1 MNKNQKEPK
10 VDFVLNENNLN
21 KASILKR
28 IIAFILDLIIIQIL
42 LSPLSVLIE
51 NKFQFGND
59 FNQNFNLLYNNP
71 NILSDLMFITFLI
84 FLIIFFYFVYF
95 EYKLGK
101 TPGKLILGLKVI
113 NEKSNNLLKKTEEN
127 SEIEEKQKEYKNITE
142 NITDKNIKE
151 ISKKENSIN
160 IFQSILRNLFLIP
173 LFPFYLLWIIDPV
186 YLLMTK
192 KRLSEK
198 YSKTLLIEEKKTF
211 DGNELLNILKSLAMI
226 FFVILGIS
234 FLMPFFETDINYGKN
249 IAIIPMYG
257 VISVSEGD
265 MFSSDV
271 ISSDAVIK
279 KIEKAENNKEIK
291 AIIFDIN
298 SPGGSPVATDE
309 ISQKIKS
316 LKQKNITTISVIREY
331 GASGAYWI
339 ASSTDY
345 IFANRMS
352 LVGSIGVIGSY
363 LDFSGLLNRYN
374 ITYQRYVSG
383 NLKDM
388 GSPFKQ
394 ASEEEKIVFQKM
406 INDLNEI
413 FINEVSENR
422 NLSVDYVRE
431 LATGQVYLGIEAKEL
446 GLIDEIGSKQD
457 AIKLIEKKTNIS
469 ANIIEY
475 KESKSIFDNFLNA
488 ISNIKIGTFINQM
501 PLIK

>member
-1 MNKNQKEPK
+1 MNRNQKEPK
-10 VDFVLNENNLN
+10 VDFVLNENILN
-21 KASILKR
+21 KASLFKR
-28 IIAFILDLIIIQIL
+28 IIAFILDLFIIQIL

-71 NILSDLMFITFLI
+71 NVLSDLMFITFII
-84 FLIIFFYFVYF
+84 FLIMFFYFVYF

-101 TPGKLILGLKVI
+101 TPGKLILGLRVI
-113 NEKSNNLLKKTEEN
+113 NEKSNENNLLKKTDEN
-127 SEIEEKQKEYKNITE
+127 SEIEEKQKDYKNIKD

-151 ISKKENSIN
+151 ISKKESSIN

-173 LFPFYLLWIIDPV
+173 LFPFYLLWIIDPI
-186 YLLMTK
+186 YLLITK
-192 KRLSEK
+192 TRLSEK
-198 YSKTLLIEEKKTF
+198 YSKTLLIEEKKPF
-211 DGNELLNILKSLAMI
+211 DGNEILNILKILAMI

-234 FLMPFFETDINYGKN
+234 FLMPFFETDISYGKN
-249 IAIIPMYG
+249 VAIIPLYG

-265 MFSSDV
+265 MFSSDI

-316 LKQKNITTISVIREY
+316 LKQKNITTIAVIREY

-363 LDFSGLLNRYN
+363 LDFSGFLNRYN

-383 NLKDM
+383 
-388 GSPFKQ
+388 
-394 ASEEEKIVFQKM
+394 
-406 INDLNEI
+406 
-413 FINEVSENR
+413 
-422 NLSVDYVRE
+422 
-431 LATGQVYLGIEAKEL
+431 
-446 GLIDEIGSKQD
+446 
-457 AIKLIEKKTNIS
+457 
-469 ANIIEY
+469 
-475 KESKSIFDNFLNA
+475 
-488 ISNIKIGTFINQM
+488 
-501 PLIK
+501 